1 MKKEMTLSV
10 FATLATLLL
19 VPVGARAAS
28 DVACIDLDPKTYWD
42 TAQLYKTPAWRAN
55 PYPESD
61 YPGMQA
67 MLVEGLGPKGTK
79 AEFFAYY
86 AKPEGPA
93 PKGGFPGL
101 LLVHGGGGTA
111 YPNFV
116 QDFVKD
122 GFAVLTLDW
131 YNQRPAPGLTNVP
144 PNEVSVPRVALEGG
158 KRQDHV
164 ANVSNMVLAHSLLR
178 SFPEVNADR
187 TVYVG
192 LSWGSWYGS
201 CVTAV
206 DDRFKGACMIYLCDR
221 HPQEKVDEKAHR
233 FVKGP
238 FHKSMKVPAWW
249 IVWSGEQ
256 NGLPSTLQAGW
267 EACPCEVGRTILHD
281 LGHSHSG
288 FRAAAVHRM
297 ARAFVGL
304 ETRLPRLSLGEMKG
318 ETVSAEVLD
327 RGAGLK
333 EALLWY
339 TTREPLPLRD
349 MVKNR
354 QTKWLSVPAKIVGKK
369 VSAKLP
375 PDARIAYLSVYE
387 ATDAASR
394 KTRCASS
401 GFFHVPAQKGGES
414 MVQLKP

>member
-1 MKKEMTLSV
+1 MKKTMSIPL
-10 FATLATLLL
+10 FATLATALFASSG
-19 VPVGARAAS
+19 VKASS
-28 DVACIDLDPKTYWD
+28 DVACVDLDPKTYWN
-42 TAQLYKTPAWRAN
+42 AEQLFKTPAWRAN

-61 YPGMQA
+61 YAGLKA
-67 MLVEGLGPKGTK
+67 MLVEGVGPKGSK

-86 AKPEGPA
+86 ATPEGPA
-93 PKGGFPGL
+93 PKGGFPGM

-111 YPNFV
+111 FPNYV

-122 GFAVLTLDW
+122 GFAVLALDW
-131 YNQRPAPGLTNVP
+131 YNQRPAPALTNVP
-144 PNEVSVPRVALEGG
+144 PSEVTVPRVDLEGG
-158 KRQDHV
+158 RRQDHV

-206 DDRFKGACMIYLCDR
+206 DNRFKGACMIYLCDR
-221 HPQEKVDEKAHR
+221 HPQENVDEKAHR

-238 FHKSMKVPAWW
+238 FHKSMKVPSWW
-249 IVWSGEQ
+249 IVWSQEV

-267 EACPCEVGRTILHD
+267 EACPCEVGRTILHN

-288 FRAAAVHRM
+288 FTAGAVHRM

-304 ETRLPRLSLGEMKG
+304 EPRLPRLSLGEMNG
-318 ETVSAEVLD
+318 QTVSADILD
-327 RGAGLK
+327 RGTGLK

-339 TTREPLPLRD
+339 TAREPLAVCD
-349 MVKNR
+349 MLKNR
-354 QTKWLSVPAKIVGKK
+354 TTEWRSVPAKISGKK
-369 VSAKLP
+369 VTANLP
-375 PDARIAYLSVYE
+375 ADARIAYLSVYE
-387 ATDAASR
+387 ASDAASR

-401 GFFHVPAQKGGES
+401 GFFHVPAADSKKS
-414 MVQLKP
+414 LR